1 MDTYYLLL
9 ALLTLLLA
17 SFFYGMETA
26 FLASNKLQIEL
37 QKKQGKLSG
46 KILSIFLKQPD
57 QFRGTTLFGASLML
71 VAFVLF
77 FSLSLDQYLEN
88 VIPEVPGRES
98 LFLVSKIFLG
108 IGIAVVF
115 LDLVIKRLFVLH
127 ANRLITFF
135 AFPFLLVFG
144 LFYPIVGCLVILFRE
159 SITRVLRLDFIEEK
173 PHFSQTELRTYIK
186 EQFRQYRGSATM
198 EIDSKIFANAIQFKT
213 VRVRDC
219 MVPRTDIVAV
229 ALEDSVASL
238 RKVFE
243 ESGHSKIII
252 YRDSIDE
259 VIGYCHHLELFKKPK
274 AIADI
279 LTTIIITSESALANE
294 LLIQF
299 IQERKS
305 LALVVDEF
313 GGTSGIIAMEDII
326 EEIFGEIEDEY
337 DHEDLTEQVIGEHEY
352 LMSARL
358 EIDYLNEKYGWDLPT
373 GDYETLS
380 GLVLLHTE
388 NLPNIGETV
397 TCGRFTFTIVSKLA
411 HRMETL
417 RLKIKDTS
425 IR

>member
-9 ALLTLLLA
+9 ALLTLLLT

-144 LFYPIVGCLVILFRE
+144 LFYPIVGCL
-159 SITRVLRLDFIEEK
+159 
-173 PHFSQTELRTYIK
+173 
-186 EQFRQYRGSATM
+186 
-198 EIDSKIFANAIQFKT
+198 
-213 VRVRDC
+213 
-219 MVPRTDIVAV
+219 
-229 ALEDSVASL
+229 
-238 RKVFE
+238 
-243 ESGHSKIII
+243 
-252 YRDSIDE
+252 
-259 VIGYCHHLELFKKPK
+259 
-274 AIADI
+274 
-279 LTTIIITSESALANE
+279 
-294 LLIQF
+294 
-299 IQERKS
+299 
-305 LALVVDEF
+305 
-313 GGTSGIIAMEDII
+313 
-326 EEIFGEIEDEY
+326 
-337 DHEDLTEQVIGEHEY
+337 
-352 LMSARL
+352 
-358 EIDYLNEKYGWDLPT
+358 
-373 GDYETLS
+373 
-380 GLVLLHTE
+380 
-388 NLPNIGETV
+388 
-397 TCGRFTFTIVSKLA
+397 
-411 HRMETL
+411 
-417 RLKIKDTS
+417 
-425 IR
+425 

>member
-1 MDTYYLLL
+1 MDTYYPWL
-9 ALLTLLLA
+9 ALLALLLA
-17 SFFYGMETA
+17 SFFSGMETA
-26 FLASNKLQIEL
+26 LLASNKLQIEL

-46 KILSIFLKQPD
+46 KILSIFLKQAD
-57 QFRGTTLFGASLML
+57 QFRGTTLFGTSITLA
-71 VAFVLF
+71 AFVIC
-77 FSLSLDQYLEN
+77 FSLSLDHSLEK
-88 VIPEVPGRES
+88 VLPEVPGRGN
-98 LFLVSKIFLG
+98 LFLVGKIILG
-108 IGIAVVF
+108 IGIAVLT
-115 LDLVIKRLFVLH
+115 LDLVTKRFFLLH
-127 ANRLITFF
+127 ANRLLSFF
-135 AFPFLLVFG
+135 AFPLLLLYG
-144 LFYPIVGCLVILFRE
+144 LFYPIVWCLVRIFRK
-159 SITRVLRLDFIEEK
+159 SLSRVLRLDFIDEK
-173 PHFSQTELRTYIK
+173 PLISQTELRTYIK

-198 EIDSKIFANAIQFKT
+198 EIDSKIFANALQFKT

-252 YRDSIDE
+252 YKESIDE

-279 LTTIIITSESALANE
+279 LTSIVITSESALAND
-294 LLIQF
+294 LLVQF

-337 DHEDLTEQVIGEHEY
+337 DLEDLTEQVIGEHEY

-417 RLKIKDTS
+417 RVKIKDTS